1 MGDNNFFS
9 TFSQMFLSF
18 IGSVFLVSFL
28 ILLSLRLSLFSEKHM
43 LKVADQTDY
52 YAKLTSEINKESANF
67 ALGSNVPKEILKN
80 VFDTNTV
87 KLNVTAYIQAIY
99 TSKVKLRLENKAAL
113 SDKLL
118 QKIEKYAVDKGLE
131 IQSKD
136 SLNTLV
142 DKIIVIYKGY
152 VHPPFL
158 LSFGQKV
165 MNFKKYLTIG
175 LIVSGVLFFLIAIF
189 LLISLHG
196 YIHRLLRFTSY
207 SFVAAG
213 LMGMVVPA
221 VILLK
226 GVFAKAAVGVKSQ
239 AMSLFIRTYI
249 NSFLWMFVII
259 GGILLVLGIISAVI
273 SERKRAKLIYV
284 R

>member
-1 MGDNNFFS
+1 
-9 TFSQMFLSF
+9 MFLSF